1 MNEPEA
7 PRHPAGW
14 DAVCAV
20 LTEDLSERMSVVEMR
35 GLMHRAGVR
44 LARRLPL
51 AHCATL
57 PELERSI
64 NLRLAECRWGVV
76 RILDRDDAIV
86 LLHQGGSF
94 DGVLGVASRPWA
106 PALLE
111 GAYEQWMRSAGA
123 GRALEV
129 CQRATGFGE
138 GTIEFHLRAVASV
151 A

>member
-7 PRHPAGW
+7 SRHPAGW
-14 DAVCAV
+14 DVVCAV

-35 GLMHRAGVR
+35 ALMHRAGAR

-51 AHCATL
+51 GACATL
-57 PELERSI
+57 PELECSI
-64 NLRLAECRWGVV
+64 NRRLAECRLGEV

-86 LLHQGGSF
+86 FQHQGGTL
-94 DGVLGVASRPWA
+94 DAVLGIASRPWA

-129 CQRATGFGE
+129 CQRATGFNE
-138 GTIEFHLRAVASV
+138 GVTEFHLRAVASV